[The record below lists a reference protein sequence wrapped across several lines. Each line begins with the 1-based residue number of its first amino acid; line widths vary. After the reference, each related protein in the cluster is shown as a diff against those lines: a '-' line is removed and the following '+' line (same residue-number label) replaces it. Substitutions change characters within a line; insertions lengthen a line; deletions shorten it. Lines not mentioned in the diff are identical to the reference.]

1 MIPDQAP
8 PLPRCD
14 RPSAISSH
22 KDRPSTGVL
31 PNRVVR
37 HDGVEADLSGD
48 PCSDLAQRSGLAKS
62 RIKQAL
68 SKGAAWIKRRR
79 GRRRRVRRAATR
91 LQCGIGIDLFDDAAI
106 RGARQGENVA

>member
-22 KDRPSTGVL
+22 KKRPSTGVL
-31 PNRVVR
+31 PKRVVR

-68 SKGAAWIKRRR
+68 SKGAVWIKCRR
-79 GRRRRVRRAATR
+79 GRRVTNR
-91 LQCGIGIDLFDDAAI
+91 LQFGNRIDLFDDAAI